1 MAADKITYNVR
12 GIAALANGSRELD
25 AAKARIEQLLL
36 RQGEHVAQELRAQ
49 LARELKRHRG
59 APQLFIAQVLEWL
72 GSRDT
77 AMHTYSEVLELAI
90 MSARNARLASTKQ
103 VAQELWKIA
112 QEYQAEAAKLGEMP
126 DIGEPPQAVGSD

>member
-1 MAADKITYNVR
+1 MATDKITYNVR
-12 GIAALANGSRELD
+12 GIVALANGSRELD

-36 RQGEHVAQELRAQ
+36 RQDEHVAQKLWAQ

-59 APQLFIAQVLEWL
+59 AARLFIAEVLEWL
-72 GSRDT
+72 GSRNT
-77 AMHTYSEVLELAI
+77 VMHNYNEVLELAI
-90 MSARNARLASTKQ
+90 VSARNARLASTKQ

>member
-1 MAADKITYNVR
+1 MT
-12 GIAALANGSRELD
+12 SE
-25 AAKARIEQLLL
+25 ART
-36 RQGEHVAQELRAQ
+36 
-49 LARELKRHRG
+49 RELKRHRG
-59 APQLFIAQVLEWL
+59 APQLFIAEVLEWL

-77 AMHTYSEVLELAI
+77 VMHSYSEVLELAI

-112 QEYQAEAAKLGEMP
+112 QEYRAEAAELGEIP